1 MPSDESRDFAAAS
14 GVANHHDVFQIQL
27 LEQLRQ
33 VIGVR
38 VHVVAIPRLAGT
50 SVAAPVVCDAAKA
63 VRVEEKHLRFP
74 GIGTQRPAVAERD
87 NLSGLRPPVLV
98 VNLRSIF
105 CRDRAHVCL
114 PWLRSWLSP
123 RDATRSYP
131 SFTSHNGNLKM
142 HLEEGCVLTPCLRGR
157 LESPRTADKNVRA
170 A

>member
-33 VIGVR
+33 VIGIS
-38 VHVVAIPRLAGT
+38 VHVVSIPRLAGT
-50 SVAAPVVCDAAKA
+50 AVTATIVRDAAIA
-63 VRVEEKHLRFP
+63 LRGEKEHLRFP

-87 NLSGLRPPVLV
+87 NLSGLRPPFLV

-114 PWLRSWLSP
+114 PWFGFWLSP
-123 RDATRSYP
+123 RDATFFFQAEDGIRDYKVTGVQTCALP
-131 SFTSHNGNLKM
+131 I
-142 HLEEGCVLTPCLRGR
+142 
-157 LESPRTADKNVRA
+157 
-170 A
+170 